1 MVSTIWQHDASHLIV
16 DMALTLAG
24 GPVLAVRAL
33 VVLDLQV
40 HDAHV
45 LVQVVLR
52 VRPLPAHVAPVNKS
66 VALIIVHQW
75 GW

>member
-1 MVSTIWQHDASHLIV
+1 
-16 DMALTLAG
+16 
-24 GPVLAVRAL
+24 VRAL